1 MCSLLLG
8 NNKPNPH
15 SKWGNAP
22 QNAENISSQPPAV
35 PFSSRGPKIREKS
48 GRPALPDGHGQEPA
62 SSPICFIGR
71 GRDAK
76 NQQLLNFCCTRRALV
91 KAPLGRG
98 EHGRRGG
105 SGATKGR
112 IAGPGGS
119 LPKTRP
125 SRAAHSRRKVHKRA
139 QGALPYSQKRPRRGG
154 RLLEMH
160 TAGEGERPRKEE

>member
-15 SKWGNAP
+15 NKWGNAP
-22 QNAENISSQPPAV
+22 QKVENTPSQPPAA
-35 PFSSRGPKIREKS
+35 PFYPKFQGKS
-48 GRPALPDGHGQEPA
+48 GGPAWLGDCRQESIA
-62 SSPICFIGR
+62 SLNCFIGR

-98 EHGRRGG
+98 EHGQRGG

-139 QGALPYSQKRPRRGG
+139 QGTPPYSQKRPRRGG